1 METASVIAVLG
12 KTELLGG
19 LAEDDL
25 ARVAAIAD
33 EARYP
38 GGAPIFRHGDRSDAF
53 FVITEGSVRI
63 YVEARGGE
71 QTTIGLVGPYQTFG
85 EMALFD
91 AGGRAASAEAVEPLT
106 MLRIGRSKWV
116 EILDREPGLAR
127 HALESL
133 GALLRR
139 YAHQAVECLFL
150 DLEGRVA
157 RLLLLLAERRGPGG
171 SSAQLDLQ
179 LTQGQIAQ
187 MVGGSRQSVN
197 QILGRLEAAGF
208 IRTEPG
214 VIVIADRDGL
224 SLRASV

>member
-1 METASVIAVLG
+1 
-12 KTELLGG
+12 
-19 LAEDDL
+19 
-25 ARVAAIAD
+25 
-33 EARYP
+33 
-38 GGAPIFRHGDRSDAF
+38 
-53 FVITEGSVRI
+53 
-63 YVEARGGE
+63 
-71 QTTIGLVGPYQTFG
+71 
-85 EMALFD
+85 
-91 AGGRAASAEAVEPLT
+91 
-106 MLRIGRSKWV
+106 MLRIGRSKWA

-127 HALESL
+127 HALEAL

-171 SSAQLDLQ
+171 SSPQLDLQ
-179 LTQGQIAQ
+179 LTQGHIAQ

-214 VIVIADRDGL
+214 VIVVTDRDGL